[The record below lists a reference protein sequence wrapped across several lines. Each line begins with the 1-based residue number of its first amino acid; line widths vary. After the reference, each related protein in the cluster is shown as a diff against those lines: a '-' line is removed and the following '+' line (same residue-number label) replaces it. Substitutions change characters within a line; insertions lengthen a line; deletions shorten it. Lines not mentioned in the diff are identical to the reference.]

1 MYLIWL
7 KLVITMI
14 HVQFIVVDWIT
25 PVEFLSVKIIS
36 WQVLGF
42 MVSSSGLS
50 TADIYSTLA
59 FKNRNV
65 CSAPSSLKSLEAFI
79 NYTQ

>member
-1 MYLIWL
+1 M
-7 KLVITMI
+7 
-14 HVQFIVVDWIT
+14 
-25 PVEFLSVKIIS
+25 KIIS

-42 MVSSSGLS
+42 MVCSSCLS

-79 NYTQ
+79 NYAQ